1 MQRSHHDL
9 GKMDL
14 PPEQHI
20 SLLDR
25 NWGLMMK
32 TYHERHALIEEE
44 MTRMERLQRLA
55 DKVRQI
61 MVRATTLIKG
71 SSKEKP

>member
-1 MQRSHHDL
+1 
-9 GKMDL
+9 MDL

-32 TYHERHALIEEE
+32 TYQERHALIEEE
-44 MTRMERLQRLA
+44 MTRMERLERLA
-55 DKVRQI
+55 DKVRRVMI
-61 MVRATTLIKG
+61 RAATLKEE
-71 SSKEKP
+71 SSNEES